1 MLGIVGNEGATL
13 INPAQGQVQVR
24 SRSRTRAENRNM
36 GNHPNRETATNPNA
50 AYCYLVLPTGTQCCL
65 RLPTAAQCQP
75 LLPSVSYRCL
85 NQPQL
90 YIQALS
96 PRSIAS
102 SKSHQFYLYQV
113 RLPNQAQPQFRLSS
127 NSGSNL
133 DKYILQV
140 QIYFFIL
147 VVVFS
152 QQQIKQSFS
161 VILSAL
167 KWPLS
172 YSLL

>member
-50 AYCYLVLPTGTQCCL
+50 AYCYLVLPTGAQCCL

-133 DKYILQV
+133 DTLILRHNFTITVINVIIINQR
-140 QIYFFIL
+140 QQFI
-147 VVVFS
+147 
-152 QQQIKQSFS
+152 K
-161 VILSAL
+161 
-167 KWPLS
+167 
-172 YSLL
+172 